1 MRIPSLIK
9 TLAVALTLAATPW
22 LASAQNYP
30 SKPIKIIVPFGP
42 GTATDTIARV
52 VGAAIGNRTG
62 QAVVIENK
70 PGASGNIGT
79 ELVAK
84 SPADGYTLL
93 QVVTPHVI
101 NPALYSNLSFDFMRD
116 IAPVIYGA
124 RLAYVVVVNP
134 SVPATTIPEFIAYAK
149 ANPGKLNFASS
160 GNGSIQHIAGEL
172 FKQLTGTFIT
182 HIPYRGSGPAV
193 QDLMAGQ
200 VLASLTRHGVG
211 ETTAIRVV
219 DHAVSPGVE
228 RDMGSGDDWRPILDA
243 VLDADILVFATPTW
257 VGHASS
263 VAQRVLERLSAEI
276 STTDEGNRPV
286 LVGKV
291 ALCAVVGNED
301 GAHKIVADTTQALTD
316 IGFSVGARGST
327 YWNDEAMGGH
337 DYIDLDHTPP
347 AVARTTDTAARNAA
361 HLAALLRASPYP
373 AYPES

>member
-1 MRIPSLIK
+1 MP
-9 TLAVALTLAATPW
+9 TVAATTDS
-22 LASAQNYP
+22 LSAIALICTL
-30 SKPIKIIVPFGP
+30 KP
-42 GTATDTIARV
+42 
-52 VGAAIGNRTG
+52 
-62 QAVVIENK
+62 
-70 PGASGNIGT
+70 
-79 ELVAK
+79 
-84 SPADGYTLL
+84 SPA
-93 QVVTPHVI
+93 
-101 NPALYSNLSFDFMRD
+101 
-116 IAPVIYGA
+116 
-124 RLAYVVVVNP
+124 
-134 SVPATTIPEFIAYAK
+134 
-149 ANPGKLNFASS
+149 ASS
-160 GNGSIQHIAGEL
+160 
-172 FKQLTGTFIT
+172 T
-182 HIPYRGSGPAV
+182 
-193 QDLMAGQ
+193 DLMAGQ